1 MTKLIIEYSDDID
14 EVKVD
19 ELFEIIQQIGK
30 LAKSSSYKLYT
41 KNKAIYVSVIMCD
54 DIANQN
60 RTQLHI
66 SEDDDIVQ
74 VAKDFSEYVRIESK
88 LKNVTYKIYI
98 S

>member
-19 ELFEIIQQIGK
+19 ERFEIIQQIGK
-30 LAKSSSYKLYT
+30 LSKSPSYKLYT
-41 KNKAIYVSVIMCD
+41 QNKTIYVSVIMCD
-54 DIANQN
+54 GIAIQN
-60 RTQLHI
+60 RTQLRI
-66 SEDDDIVQ
+66 SEDDDIIQ
-74 VAKDFSEYVRIESK
+74 VAKDFSEDVRIESK